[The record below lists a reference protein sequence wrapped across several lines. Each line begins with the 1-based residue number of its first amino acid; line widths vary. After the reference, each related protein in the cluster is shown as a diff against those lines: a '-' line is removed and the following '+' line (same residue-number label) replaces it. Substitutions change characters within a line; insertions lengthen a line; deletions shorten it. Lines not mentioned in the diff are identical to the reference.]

1 LADWLDNVQVL
12 GLLVQ
17 ASGAA
22 LIAAFSYASWRHA
35 GHAALRLWC
44 LAWALLC
51 FGLLALLLGL
61 AVPALAW
68 PADSA
73 YLFGEYG
80 FLYFLVIGLRRLD
93 RFAGPTPRPTALAA
107 AALVVAIVLPWLAGF
122 AFERLFAVQSV
133 LLAIGFGMAL
143 ASIPVPAPGVSLG
156 AGLGTVRASL
166 VALFAIFVH
175 YVPIFG
181 LVVSGRLT
189 LPLDYLKLT
198 SIAHLVAEFALGYA
212 GAMAVLELSH
222 SHLLSHNHDLRRN
235 GERLRKL
242 SETDP
247 LTGTLNR
254 RALTT
259 ILAERA
265 VAGRDGDGSVAL
277 LDVDDM
283 KRINAHGGHPLGDAA
298 LRALA
303 ISTAVLA
310 RDEDLVVR
318 WGGDEFLLVAFGV
331 APDAL
336 QRVLDPLPAQL
347 VSRRTL
353 ADAPADWLGASFGV
367 AGFDSYEGI
376 EAAVRDADAAMFAQ
390 KQRRK
395 SPDGGHGPP
404 ADAGLASGGTGG
416 GAE

>member
-17 ASGAA
+17 ASGAG

-35 GHAALRLWC
+35 GHAALGLWC
-44 LAWALLC
+44 LAWSLLA
-51 FGLLALLLGL
+51 FGLLSLLLGL
-61 AVPALAW
+61 AFPVLAW

-80 FLYFLVIGLRRLD
+80 FLYFLVVGLRRLD

-107 AALVVAIVLPWLAGF
+107 AALLVAIVLPWASGF
-122 AFERLFAVQSV
+122 AFERLFAVQAV

-143 ASIPVPAPGVSLG
+143 TSVPVPAPGVPQG
-156 AGLGTVRASL
+156 AGLRTVRASL
-166 VALFAIFVH
+166 LALFAIFVH

-181 LVVSGRLT
+181 LVVSGRLE
-189 LPLDYLKLT
+189 LPFDYLKLT

-222 SHLLSHNHDLRRN
+222 SHLLSHNHELRRD

-254 RALTT
+254 RALAT

-265 VAGRDGDGSVAL
+265 VAGRDGGGSVAL

-318 WGGDEFLLVAFGV
+318 WGGDEFLLLAFGV

-336 QRVLDPLPAQL
+336 QRVLEPLPGQL

-353 ADAPADWLGASFGV
+353 ADAPVDWLGASFGV

-376 EAAVRDADAAMFAQ
+376 DAAVRDADAAMFAQ
-390 KQRRK
+390 KSRRK
-395 SPDGGHGPP
+395 SADGDGG
-404 ADAGLASGGTGG
+404 DAAHAGQAVGSLGGQF
-416 GAE
+416 E